1 MLQLIN
7 KTKWQTLAPAS
18 FVHDA
23 PDMTRVVELT
33 ENERIEVL
41 TFLSVRPVHT
51 VVMSSF
57 IADNGMVS
65 ELNRGK
71 FYGYRGI
78 HGGLEGIALIG
89 HSTLVEARTNHAIEA
104 LAITARTSETPL
116 HLIMSSGD
124 DANKF
129 WQHMTNG
136 LTEPRLTCIEELFEV
151 ASHSRSKKR
160 GMN

>member
-7 KTKWQTLAPAS
+7 KTNWQTLAPAS

-78 HGGLEGIALIG
+78 HGGLEGRP
-89 HSTLVEARTNHAIEA
+89 HRPFN
-104 LAITARTSETPL
+104 P
-116 HLIMSSGD
+116 
-124 DANKF
+124 
-129 WQHMTNG
+129 
-136 LTEPRLTCIEELFEV
+136 
-151 ASHSRSKKR
+151 SRSPHQPR
-160 GMN
+160 DRSVGDYRSDQ